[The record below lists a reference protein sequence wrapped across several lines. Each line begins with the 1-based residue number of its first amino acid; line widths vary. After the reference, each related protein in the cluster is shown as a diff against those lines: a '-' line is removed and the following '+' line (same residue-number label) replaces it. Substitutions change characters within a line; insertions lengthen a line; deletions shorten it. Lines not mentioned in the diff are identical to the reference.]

1 MKPYNKIIRI
11 PQCQKR
17 LTIRRLHKILHQI
30 LNLEW
35 RLSYSKNTTLKTFTL
50 WATVANLK
58 VSRLYVR
65 LKTCMITWLG
75 RLLSC

>member
-1 MKPYNKIIRI
+1 MSKKVNNQKITQNITPNIEFRG
-11 PQCQKR
+11 
-17 LTIRRLHKILHQI
+17 
-30 LNLEW
+30 

-65 LKTCMITWLG
+65 LKPV
-75 RLLSC
+75 